1 MCTSISI
8 VMVFVKP
15 SLSSS
20 PGNFVNCPDVV
31 PSSSSLKRVFEIFKE
46 KSKYQIDLP
55 TEETTDVVDLLHR
68 MWALSPT
75 ERSTAKDLLEHRWF
89 QSLAV

>member
-1 MCTSISI
+1 MRTSISI
-8 VMVFVKP
+8 VMVCQTVFELIARKIA
-15 SLSSS
+15 
-20 PGNFVNCPDVV
+20 NCPDVV
-31 PSSSSLKRVFEIFKE
+31 PSNSSLKRVFEIFKE

-68 MWALSPT
+68 MWTLSPT
-75 ERSTAKDLLEHRWF
+75 ERTTAKDLLEHKWF